1 MGIYLNPGNEDF
13 KRSINSNIYVDKTA
27 MVVELK
33 YDKTAD
39 SALDQ
44 IKRKKYTKVFKSY
57 RGEILLVGINYNKE
71 TKKHECVIEKVKK

>member
-1 MGIYLNPGNEDF
+1 M
-13 KRSINSNIYVDKTA
+13 VDKPA

-57 RGEILLVGINYNKE
+57 RGKILLVGINYNKE
-71 TKKHECVIEKVKK
+71 TKNTNVLLKK